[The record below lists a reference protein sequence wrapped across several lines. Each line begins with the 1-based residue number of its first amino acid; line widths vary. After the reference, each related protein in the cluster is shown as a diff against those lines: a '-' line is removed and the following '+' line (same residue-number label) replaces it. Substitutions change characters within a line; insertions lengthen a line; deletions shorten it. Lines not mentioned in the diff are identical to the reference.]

1 MTTEI
6 GSLIASGRTADVYA
20 WGTDQ
25 VLKLYHDWF
34 ELEDIQ
40 FERRIAQAVQASG
53 LSVPAVGEII
63 QVNGRNGLIYQR
75 VEGSLMWDALARKPW
90 RIFYFARRTAELH
103 VDLHGVVAPTNLPD
117 QKQRLQRKIEQAR
130 ALPEGLRQRVL
141 DALDKLPLGD
151 RICHGDFHPGN
162 ILLTGRG
169 EVVIDWIDVTRG
181 NPLADL
187 ARSSILALGA
197 AATTQVPQNA
207 LKASLRLFHALY
219 LRQYFR
225 LRPGGMAE
233 YRRWLPVVAAAR
245 LDENIPELEQWL
257 VKQAVKVKGSIGE
270 MLPL

>member
-1 MTTEI
+1 M
-6 GSLIASGRTADVYA
+6 YA
-20 WGTDQ
+20 WGTNQ

-40 FERRIAQAVQASG
+40 FERTITQAVQASG
-53 LSVPAVGEII
+53 LPLPAVGEIV
-63 QVNGRNGLIYQR
+63 QVNGHNGLIYQR

-90 RIFYFARRTAELH
+90 HIFYFARRTAELH

-117 QKQRLQRKIEQAR
+117 QKRRLQRKIEQAR
-130 ALPEGLRQRVL
+130 ALPERLRQRAL
-141 DALDKLPLGD
+141 DALDKLPSGD
-151 RICHGDFHPGN
+151 HICHGDFHPGN

-197 AATTQVPQNA
+197 ASTAQVPQAA
-207 LKASLRLFHALY
+207 LRANLRLFHTLY
-219 LRQYFR
+219 LRNYFH
-225 LRPGGMAE
+225 LRPGGYAE

-245 LDENIPELEQWL
+245 LEENIPELEHWL
-257 VKQAVKVKGSIGE
+257 VARAAV
-270 MLPL
+270 LD